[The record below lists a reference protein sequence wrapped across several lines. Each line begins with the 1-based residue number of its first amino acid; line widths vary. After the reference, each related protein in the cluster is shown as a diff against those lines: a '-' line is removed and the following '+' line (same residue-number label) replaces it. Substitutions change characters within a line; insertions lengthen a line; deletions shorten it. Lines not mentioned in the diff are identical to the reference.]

1 MAGIMQLFQNLGTTR
16 VFAIGFVAFLI
27 MAFLIFMMTR
37 LTSPDMRLLYAGL
50 DQNETNQ
57 IATQLSAMNEQFEIR
72 RNGTEVLV
80 MADRVSDLRLIL
92 AEQGYG
98 GKVVGNELFDQD
110 EGFGTSSRQQAIN
123 ERRALEGE
131 LARTI
136 SSIEGVKSA
145 RVHIV
150 LPQRELFSRDVRDPS
165 ASIVID
171 MQGSR
176 RLEKGQVSAVQHLV
190 ATAVDRLKP
199 SAVTIADDRGTL
211 LARGGEGDDQLASM
225 AADELRQS
233 YERRLAQRIEELV
246 ESIVGF
252 GRVRAEVSADIEMNQ
267 VVENVET
274 YDPEGQVLRSTE
286 AIEENASLAEA
297 GEDAI
302 TIGNNLPGGGE
313 DAADGGTRENT
324 SRTEERS
331 NFEISRTVINTVKAP
346 GDVRAV
352 SIAVLVD
359 GTYTPGEVTDEV
371 EHPEPIYQPRTA
383 QEMEQ
388 IDQLVKS
395 AIGFDDG
402 TDTVRVVN
410 MRFAQAPDL
419 EDTDSGTI
427 LGVDSQSISRMV
439 EIVVIAV
446 LFILVVFLVVRPL
459 LSKVFEAAPAAMA
472 AATDDEQA
480 LLTDQTGGAGLPAE
494 QGGRAVVGGVETYAD
509 DIADEMDQMIDIAH
523 IEGRVKA
530 SSMKKVGEII
540 DKHPEEAVSILRNWM
555 YQEN

>member
-37 LTSPDMRLLYAGL
+37 LASPDMRLLYAGL

-80 MADRVSDLRLIL
+80 LADRVSDLRLIL

-150 LPQRELFSRDVRDPS
+150 LPQRELFSRDVREPS
-165 ASIVID
+165 ASIIID
-171 MQGSR
+171 MQGAR
-176 RLEKGQVSAVQHLV
+176 RLEKGQVSAIQHLV

-199 SAVTIADDRGTL
+199 SSVTIADDRGTL

-267 VVENVET
+267 IVENVET

-346 GDVRAV
+346 GEVRSV

-359 GTYTPGEVTDEV
+359 GTYTPGEVTEEI
-371 EHPEPIYQPRTA
+371 EHPEPVYQPRTA

-419 EDTDSGTI
+419 EETDSGTI

-446 LFILVVFLVVRPL
+446 VFILLVFLVVRPL

-472 AATDDEQA
+472 TATEDEQA
-480 LLTDQTGGAGLPAE
+480 LLTDQTGAGVPAE
-494 QGGRAVVGGVETYAD
+494 QQGRAVIGGVETYAD

>member
-1 MAGIMQLFQNLGTTR
+1 MAGIIQLFQNLGSAR
-16 VFAIGFVAFLI
+16 IAAIGFAAVLI
-27 MAFLIFMMTR
+27 MGFLIFMMTR
-37 LTSPDMRLLYAGL
+37 LASPDMRLLYAGL

-57 IATQLSAMNEQFEIR
+57 IATQLSAMNEEFEIR

-80 MADRVSDLRLIL
+80 IADRVTDLRLLL

-98 GKVVGNELFDQD
+98 GKIIGNELFDQD

-136 SSIEGVKSA
+136 SSIDGVKSA

-150 LPQRELFSRDVRDPS
+150 LPQRELFSRDVREPS
-165 ASIVID
+165 ASIIID
-171 MQGSR
+171 MQGTR

-199 SAVTIADDRGTL
+199 SSVTIADDRGTL
-211 LARGGEGDDQLASM
+211 LARGGEDSDQLASM

-267 VVENVET
+267 VVENIET

-324 SRTEERS
+324 TRTEERS
-331 NFEISRTVINTVKAP
+331 NFEISRTVVNTVKAP
-346 GDVRAV
+346 GDVQSV

-359 GTYTPGEVTDEV
+359 GTYSPGEVTEEV
-371 EHPEPIYQPRTA
+371 ENPQPVYQPRTA

-419 EDTDSGTI
+419 DAGQSDTI
-427 LGVDSQSISRMV
+427 LGVDSQSISRLV
-439 EIVVIAV
+439 EVIVIAIV
-446 LFILVVFLVVRPL
+446 FILLVFLVVRPL
-459 LSKVFEAAPAAMA
+459 LSKFFESAPAAMA
-472 AATDDEQA
+472 PATDDDQA
-480 LLTDQTGGAGLPAE
+480 LLTDQTGGEPGEP
-494 QGGRAVVGGVETYAD
+494 GRQIVGGVETYAD
-509 DIADEMDQMIDIAH
+509 DVADEMDQMIDIAH

>member
-1 MAGIMQLFQNLGTTR
+1 MAGIIQLFEGLGLKR
-16 VFAIGFVAFLI
+16 IAAIILVSAMVMTLV
-27 MAFLIFMMTR
+27 IFMMAR
-37 LTSPDMRLLYAGL
+37 MAAPDMRLLYTGL
-50 DQNETNQ
+50 DQSDASQ
-57 IATQLSAMNEQFEIR
+57 IANQLSAMNEVFELR
-72 RNGTEVLV
+72 NNGTEVLV
-80 MADRVSDLRLIL
+80 MADRVADLRLLL
-92 AEQGYG
+92 AEQGYA

-131 LARTI
+131 LSRTI

-165 ASIVID
+165 ASIIID
-171 MQGSR
+171 MQGAR
-176 RLEKGQVSAVQHLV
+176 RLEKGQVSAIQYLV

-199 SAVTIADDRGTL
+199 SAVTIADNRGTL
-211 LARGGEGDDQLASM
+211 LARGGDDDDQLASM
-225 AADELRQS
+225 AADELRLA

-252 GRVRAEVSADIEMNQ
+252 GRVRAEVSAEIEMNQ
-267 VVENVET
+267 IVENVET

-286 AIEENASLAEA
+286 AIEENSSLSEA

-302 TIGNNLPGGGE
+302 TIGNNLPDGGA

-346 GDVRAV
+346 GEVRAV

-359 GTYTPGEVTDEV
+359 GTYTPGEVTEEV
-371 EHPEPIYQPRTA
+371 ENPEPVYQPRTA

-395 AIGFDDG
+395 AIGYDDG
-402 TDTVRVVN
+402 ADTVRVVN

-419 EDTDSGTI
+419 GDGADGTI
-427 LGVDSQSISRMV
+427 LGVESQTISRLV
-439 EIVVIAV
+439 ELVVMAV
-446 LFILVVFLVVRPL
+446 LFILLVFLVVRPL
-459 LSKVFEAAPAAMA
+459 LSKVFETSAPAIAGMGE
-472 AATDDEQA
+472 DEQA
-480 LLTDQTGGAGLPAE
+480 LLTDQTGGAE
-494 QGGRAVVGGVETYAD
+494 ETGRHVVGGVETYPD
-509 DIADEMDQMIDIAH
+509 DVADEMDQMIDIAH

-540 DKHPEEAVSILRNWM
+540 EKHPEEAVSILRNWM

>member
-1 MAGIMQLFQNLGTTR
+1 MAGIMQLFQNLGPTR
-16 VFAIGFVAFLI
+16 IAAIGGVAVLI
-27 MAFLIFMMTR
+27 MGFLIFMMTR
-37 LTSPDMRLLYAGL
+37 LASPDMRLLYAGL

-57 IATQLSAMNEQFEIR
+57 IATQLSAMNEDFEIR

-80 MADRVSDLRLIL
+80 MADRVSDLRLLL
-92 AEQGYG
+92 AEQGFG

-136 SSIEGVKSA
+136 SSIDGVKSA

-150 LPQRELFSRDVRDPS
+150 LPQRELFSRDVREPS
-165 ASIVID
+165 ASIIID
-171 MQGSR
+171 MQGTR

-199 SAVTIADDRGTL
+199 SSVTIADDRGTL
-211 LARGGEGDDQLASM
+211 LARGGEDTDQLASM

-252 GRVRAEVSADIEMNQ
+252 GRVRTEVSARIEMNQ
-267 VVENVET
+267 VVKNVET

-346 GDVRAV
+346 GDVQSV

-359 GTYTPGEVTDEV
+359 GTYTPGEVTE
-371 EHPEPIYQPRTA
+371 EIENPEPIYQPRTA

-419 EDTDSGTI
+419 DASHTDTI
-427 LGVDSQSISRMV
+427 LGVDSQSVSRLV
-439 EIVVIAV
+439 EVIVIAV
-446 LFILVVFLVVRPL
+446 VFILLVFLVVRPL
-459 LSKVFEAAPAAMA
+459 LSKIFESAPAAMA
-472 AATDDEQA
+472 TATEDEQA
-480 LLTDQTGGAGLPAE
+480 LLTDQTGGAPGEP
-494 QGGRAVVGGVETYAD
+494 GRQIVGGVETYAD